1 MGVNASIEGS
11 NPSFSASRTERCPS
25 GLRSA
30 TGNRVRAERCVAGSN
45 PALSALSSISA
56 RFKKRRSQMSPNP
69 YDNLPPAASFS
80 LTSSDLKEGE
90 KLAMPQVSGI
100 FGAGGQD
107 VSPQLSWS
115 GFPSG
120 TQSFVV
126 TMCDPEAPTVTG
138 FWHWAVVNIP
148 GNVTELPAGAG
159 DESGSGLPEGAFQL
173 KNDARMACYVGAG
186 PPEGHGRHRYIFAA
200 LALEAERVEI
210 DKEATPALLMFN
222 LFNGTLGRAFL
233 EGWYER

>member
-1 MGVNASIEGS
+1 
-11 NPSFSASRTERCPS
+11 
-25 GLRSA
+25 
-30 TGNRVRAERCVAGSN
+30 
-45 PALSALSSISA
+45 
-56 RFKKRRSQMSPNP
+56 MSWNP
-69 YDNLPPAASFS
+69 YEHLPSAASFS
-80 LTSSDLKEGE
+80 LTSSDLQEGE

-138 FWHWAVVNIP
+138 FWH
-148 GNVTELPAGAG
+148 GAG
-159 DESGSGLPEGAFQL
+159 DESGAALPPGAFQL
-173 KNDARMACYVGAG
+173 PNDARMARYCGAG
-186 PPEGHGRHRYIFAA
+186 PPPGHGRHRYIFAA
-200 LALEAERVEI
+200 LALDTERIEI
-210 DKEATPALLMFN
+210 DKGATPAWLMFN
-222 LFNGTLGRAFL
+222 LFNGTLARAFL

>member
-1 MGVNASIEGS
+1 M
-11 NPSFSASRTERCPS
+11 TW
-25 GLRSA
+25 
-30 TGNRVRAERCVAGSN
+30 
-45 PALSALSSISA
+45 
-56 RFKKRRSQMSPNP
+56 NP
-69 YDNLPPAASFS
+69 YENLPPAASFS

-120 TQSFVV
+120 TKSFVV
-126 TMCDPEAPTVTG
+126 TMVDPEAPTVLG

-148 GNVTELPAGAG
+148 GDVTQLPTGAG
-159 DESGSGLPEGAFQL
+159 DESGSGLPQGAFQL
-173 KNDARMACYVGAG
+173 PNDARTKRYVGSA
-186 PPEGHGRHRYIFAA
+186 PPEGTGKHRYIFAA
-200 LALEAERVEI
+200 LALDAEKIEI
-210 DKEATPALLMFN
+210 DKEATPAWLMFQVW
-222 LFNGTLGRAFL
+222 GCTLGRAFL

>member
-1 MGVNASIEGS
+1 M
-11 NPSFSASRTERCPS
+11 
-25 GLRSA
+25 
-30 TGNRVRAERCVAGSN
+30 
-45 PALSALSSISA
+45 SS
-56 RFKKRRSQMSPNP
+56 NP
-69 YDNLPPAASFS
+69 YDNLPPAASVS

-115 GFPSG
+115 GGFPSG

-148 GNVTELPAGAG
+148 GDVTELPAGAG
-159 DESGSGLPEGAFQL
+159 DESGSGLPNGAFQL
-173 KNDARMACYVGAG
+173 KNDARMACYVGAE
-186 PPEGHGRHRYIFAA
+186 PPEGHGRHRYIFAV
-200 LALEAERVEI
+200 LALDADRIEI
-210 DKEATPALLMFN
+210 DKEATPAFLMFN
-222 LFNGTLGRAFL
+222 LFRGTLGRAFL

>member
-1 MGVNASIEGS
+1 
-11 NPSFSASRTERCPS
+11 
-25 GLRSA
+25 
-30 TGNRVRAERCVAGSN
+30 
-45 PALSALSSISA
+45 
-56 RFKKRRSQMSPNP
+56 MSWNP
-69 YDNLPPAASFS
+69 YGNLPPAASFS

-126 TMCDPEAPTVTG
+126 TMCDPEAPTVSG

-148 GNVTELPAGAG
+148 GDVTELPAGAG
-159 DESGSGLPEGAFQL
+159 DESGSWLPQGAFQL
-173 KNDARMACYVGAG
+173 KNDAVGARSREAA
-186 PPEGHGRHRYIFAA
+186 PPASR
-200 LALEAERVEI
+200 
-210 DKEATPALLMFN
+210 ATTTTTSCSPAQ
-222 LFNGTLGRAFL
+222 
-233 EGWYER
+233 

>member
-1 MGVNASIEGS
+1 
-11 NPSFSASRTERCPS
+11 
-25 GLRSA
+25 
-30 TGNRVRAERCVAGSN
+30 
-45 PALSALSSISA
+45 
-56 RFKKRRSQMSPNP
+56 MSWNP
-69 YDNLPPAASFS
+69 YDNLPRAASFS

-115 GFPSG
+115 DFPSG

-173 KNDARMACYVGAG
+173 KNDARMARYVGAG

>member
-1 MGVNASIEGS
+1 MAW
-11 NPSFSASRTERCPS
+11 
-25 GLRSA
+25 
-30 TGNRVRAERCVAGSN
+30 
-45 PALSALSSISA
+45 
-56 RFKKRRSQMSPNP
+56 NP

-90 KLAMPQVSGI
+90 KLAMPQVSGV

-115 GFPSG
+115 GFPSA
-120 TQSFVV
+120 TKSFVV

-148 GNVTELPAGAG
+148 ANVTELPAGAG
-159 DESGSGLPEGAFQL
+159 DESGSGLPPGAFQL
-173 KNDARMACYVGAG
+173 PNDARLKCYVGAG
-186 PPEGHGRHRYIFAA
+186 PPEGHGRHRYIFAVLA
-200 LALEAERVEI
+200 LAADKIEI
-210 DKEATPALLMFN
+210 DREATPALLMFN

-233 EGWYER
+233 EGWYERSAKRKHEARAWGPAPRRAGRQAPALARVRAPDCRSEARLLRTKSSSGVSNKG